1 MFPCLGTNLTAES
14 QKFLFPRACNTS
26 AYITKQLTVQ
36 AALYTELQ
44 SYTEKTA
51 SNILYNSTIW
61 ILLPVTGLVIVINL
75 SSVDGLY
82 SHRCAKIL
90 SMSYV
95 TFFFSSQGQMMRQ
108 IMIFLLLEH
117 LTEKTMTWDLY
128 HPFNHPRCC
137 ASYTFC
143 LYHLMIHI
151 VQWQKA
157 ATS

>member
-90 SMSYV
+90 SMSCV
-95 TFFFSSQGQMMRQ
+95 TFFFLVHKVKWWGRLWFSYCLSISLRKQWLGIFTTLSTIQGAVPP
-108 IMIFLLLEH
+108 
-117 LTEKTMTWDLY
+117 T
-128 HPFNHPRCC
+128 PFV
-137 ASYTFC
+137 ST
-143 LYHLMIHI
+143 
-151 VQWQKA
+151 
-157 ATS
+157 T